1 MKKSLLFAVVAVV
14 MCFTGCSLFNISEP
28 SLNLGDVTP
37 TEQEEEEQEKPE
49 EKELY
54 TGKDAGV
61 NANYKAKPF
70 SVSEDKK
77 IYFAQGNLQYQASTG
92 IWQFAEDQYESLSPE
107 ANALVSSTNSGWI
120 DMFGWGTSGY
130 NGKYPYMTS
139 KVSTDYGDGIND
151 ISGTDYD
158 WGLYNPIRNGGN
170 QKGLWRTMTF
180 SEWEYICD
188 LRPNA
193 ANLRGYVKVD
203 TINGYILLPDEF
215 IMPEG
220 MTLDATVTN
229 FTTNM
234 YTMNQWKQL
243 EALGAVL
250 LPATGWL
257 KNGAYNE
264 GCYWLGTCGY
274 GYNIAYEL
282 IYHDNMAFEIFFQ
295 DKSEVRASMKT
306 LRAYG
311 LSVRLVQDVK

>member
-92 IWQFAEDQYESLSPE
+92 IWQFAEDQYECLGKE
-107 ANALVSSTNSGWI
+107 ANALISSTNSGWI
-120 DMFGWGTSGY
+120 DLFGWGTSGY
-130 NGKYPYMTS
+130 NSKYPYMMSLTH
-139 KVSTDYGDGIND
+139 TDYGDGTND

-170 QKGLWRTMTF
+170 QKGLWRTITHD
-180 SEWEYICD
+180 EWEYICD

-193 ANLRGYVKVD
+193 ANLRGFVKVD
-203 TINGYILLPDEF
+203 TVNGYILLPDEF
-215 IMPEG
+215 VMPEG

-229 FTTNM
+229 YTTNV
-234 YTMNQWKQL
+234 YTKDQWKQM
-243 EALGAVL
+243 EALGAVF
-250 LPATGWL
+250 LPAAGLRTGGVN
-257 KNGAYNE
+257 KE
-264 GCYWLGTCGY
+264 GSYWSGTSAY
-274 GYNIAYEL
+274 GYNIAYEI
-282 IYHDNMAFEIFFQ
+282 IYHDDMAFEIFFQ
-295 DKSEVRASMKT
+295 EKREVRSGT
-306 LRAYG
+306 HTFRAYG